1 MKEINQYILEKFKIS
16 KNIDTDNKNLS
27 VKELNDIIK
36 ETCLSWCKEFCK
48 KNFDEEDF
56 EINQNSR
63 GEVLVYLYSYSGL
76 DKESKKEKEVI
87 TDNFWK
93 DYKDKNEEFKEEY
106 NSKAYWD
113 IKITNYGFK
122 VFPNL
127 VISDEDFKHTHYT
140 GRK

>member
-36 ETCLSWCKEFCK
+36 ETCLSWCEEFCK
-48 KNFDEEDF
+48 KNFDKEDF
-56 EINQNSR
+56 EIRQNSR

-76 DKESKKEKEVI
+76 DKESKKEKEKI
-87 TDNFWK
+87 TDKFWN

-106 NSKAYWD
+106 HSKAYWN
-113 IKITNYGFK
+113 IEITNYGFK

-127 VISDEDFKHTHYT
+127 AISDEDFKHTHYT
-140 GRK
+140 GGK